1 MEKTNISQSLLRK
14 EINDLKLRLEKINS
28 LRKTEAKQKEKLKHE
43 ALVKI
48 ESISRLEE
56 AIAKLYEEHNR

>member
-1 MEKTNISQSLLRK
+1 
-14 EINDLKLRLEKINS
+14 
-28 LRKTEAKQKEKLKHE
+28 LKHE

-56 AIAKLYEEHNR
+56 AIAKLYEEHNRWLVVLY